1 MGQRCLKGPAHACM
15 GERCVEH
22 RIINNGADVSHGPG
36 INGRKVREYLRKV
49 TAWCKAAIM
58 APSVNGSGPWYKASE
73 RAWAFSTTGKIYIS
87 IDGIEDTEGINRF
100 AQPPPVPAPQPVLAP
115 AVQPVLAPSVQPVLA
130 PSVQPVLAPA
140 VQPVP
145 VPPFQAMP
153 APLAQPVPVP
163 AAPFVHVPSAQVA
176 PVTGAQAELAPA
188 ARHGPAPAARPGPA
202 PAAQAGP
209 EPVTQAGPV
218 QAAWGDGFLFG

>member
-1 MGQRCLKGPAHACM
+1 MVQGCHNGPLCQR
-15 GERCVEH
+15 ERPLVQ
-22 RIINNGADVSHGPG
+22 G
-36 INGRKVREYLRKV
+36 
-49 TAWCKAAIM
+49 
-58 APSVNGSGPWYKASE
+58 SE

-100 AQPPPVPAPQPVLAP
+100 AQPAPVPAPQPVLAP
-115 AVQPVLAPSVQPVLA
+115 AVQPVLA

-176 PVTGAQAELAPA
+176 PVTGAQAEPAPA

-209 EPVTQAGPV
+209 EPMGGPGWCSQDV
-218 QAAWGDGFLFG
+218 NSVIAAAQTNCRDFPRQFTFDMYSGSTLMCQSLGLRG

>member
-1 MGQRCLKGPAHACM
+1 MGQ
-15 GERCVEH
+15 RCVEH

-100 AQPPPVPAPQPVLAP
+100 AQPAPVPAPQPVLAP

-130 PSVQPVLAPA
+130 PA
-140 VQPVP
+140 VQRVP
-145 VPPFQAMP
+145 VPPF
-153 APLAQPVPVP
+153 
-163 AAPFVHVPSAQVA
+163 
-176 PVTGAQAELAPA
+176 
-188 ARHGPAPAARPGPA
+188 
-202 PAAQAGP
+202 
-209 EPVTQAGPV
+209 
-218 QAAWGDGFLFG
+218 